1 VATKWFV
8 LWLLKRITLRF
19 QAILFYIL
27 FPMAELNQAGTTTE
41 GQQDFVPPSLVKI
54 LVLWIS
60 IIALAI
66 LSIRALH
73 APEPLPATAPE
84 NEFSAG
90 RALIHVREI
99 AGVPHALGS
108 AADTVARNY
117 LVAQLSDLGL
127 QPQIF
132 PSVGVDPTAH
142 QIIAGRTNDIVGRL
156 PGTASG
162 PAIILM
168 AHYDSVYRA
177 SGAGDDASGIASILE
192 TLRALK
198 HGPPMQRDVIVLF
211 TDGEEAGL
219 LGAEAFAHSHPWMKD
234 AGLIL
239 NFEARGNRG
248 PSLLFETSHNNRPLI
263 EAVAHVAPYPT
274 GSSLFYELYKVLP
287 NDTDFTVFRPAGIP
301 GLNFAFGEGLEAYH
315 SPLDTPDHLS
325 LASLQHH
332 GSYGLALTRYFG
344 QVDLAGLRN
353 SHDDDVFFDWFG
365 NRLVTYCQRWVLR
378 GQILVTLLLAVALVL
393 DFRRPEFKKR
403 QFFLALPA
411 CLAILILLVAA
422 VAAGWW
428 LISFILAGR
437 RVIGDCPAN
446 LLLLSALMLFG
457 ACMGM
462 LLISFFRRR
471 LGAHELALAAL
482 SLWCVLSWL
491 LALAFSSGSYLLFW
505 PLLLGLLGN
514 AAANFGNKSTTH
526 RPVTQVIRNAPAF
539 AAAVLLFAPVI
550 YLVYIFLTLQM
561 ISAVA
566 SAFLLGLFFLIA
578 LPTLGSSSIASRGWA
593 SGLLAVAA
601 IACLGCGFAL
611 SGYSAEHPRPDNI
624 VYSLNADDKTAVW
637 ISFDQKPD
645 DWTRQFFGANNQS
658 PHPLPNYLAG
668 LARPLIS
675 ATTPALPLPPPLI
688 ENVEHKQEGGLH
700 RLKLRLRSQRKAET
714 LYVRFPEDVQPV
726 SAKVAGREVPVHK
739 DGRFGL
745 TLYAMGDEGVELE
758 LTVTAP
764 SALSFWVMDRS
775 YGLPVDV
782 QPRPSNLIGM
792 DGSDV
797 TYVCRKYV
805 L

>member
-1 VATKWFV
+1 
-8 LWLLKRITLRF
+8 
-19 QAILFYIL
+19 
-27 FPMAELNQAGTTTE
+27 MSELNQDGIAAK
-41 GQQDFVPPSLVKI
+41 GQQDSVPPSFVKI
-54 LVLWIS
+54 LALWIF
-60 IIALAI
+60 IIALTI
-66 LSIRALH
+66 LSVRALH
-73 APEPLPATAPE
+73 APQPLPATAPE
-84 NEFSAG
+84 NEFSAE

-99 AGVPHALGS
+99 AAVPHPLGS
-108 AADTVARNY
+108 PEDGAARNY
-117 LVAQLSDLGL
+117 LVAQLTRLGL

-132 PSVGVDPTAH
+132 PSLGVEPNPR
-142 QIIAGRTNDIVGRL
+142 QIIAGKTNDIVGRL

-177 SGAGDDASGIASILE
+177 PGAGDDASGVASILE
-192 TLRALK
+192 ILRALK
-198 HGPPMQRDVIVLF
+198 HGPPIQHDVITLF

-248 PSLLFETSHNNRPLI
+248 PSLLFETSQNNRPLI
-263 EAVAHVAPYPT
+263 EIVARVAPYPI
-274 GSSLFYELYKVLP
+274 GSSLFYELYKILP

-325 LASLQHH
+325 LASFQHH

-344 QVDLAGLRN
+344 QVDLTALRN
-353 SHDDDVFFDWFG
+353 SRDDDVFFDWFG
-365 NRLVTYCQRWVLR
+365 SRLVTYSQRWVLR
-378 GQILVTLLLAVALVL
+378 GQILITLLFAIALTLA
-393 DFRRPEFKKR
+393 FRRPEFSKR
-403 QFFLALPA
+403 KFFLALLA

-428 LISFILAGR
+428 LISFVLAGR
-437 RVIGDCPAN
+437 RIVGDCSSN
-446 LLLLSALMLFG
+446 LFLLSALMFFG
-457 ACMGM
+457 ACVGM
-462 LLISFFRRR
+462 FPVGFFRRR
-471 LGAHELALAAL
+471 LGFQELSLAAL
-482 SLWCVLSWL
+482 SLWCALSWL
-491 LALAFSSGSYLLFW
+491 LALKISSGSYLLFW

-514 AAANFGNKSTTH
+514 AASNLGNKSTTH
-526 RPVTQVIRNAPAF
+526 PSTTHWIRNLPAV
-539 AAAVLLFAPVI
+539 AAAILLFAPVI

-566 SAFLLGLFFLIA
+566 SALLLGLFLLIS
-578 LPTLGSSSIASRGWA
+578 LPTLGSPSVAARGWA
-593 SGLLAVAA
+593 SGLLAVGAMV
-601 IACLGCGFAL
+601 CLGCGVAL
-611 SGYSAEHPRPDNI
+611 AGFSSEHPRPDSI
-624 VYSLNADDKTAVW
+624 VYSLNADDNSAVW
-637 ISFDQKPD
+637 ISYDRKPD
-645 DWTRQFFGANNQS
+645 DWTRQFFGDNKPALQ
-658 PHPLPNYLAG
+658 PLPNYLAG

-675 ATTPALPLPPPLI
+675 AGTPALPLLPPVI

-714 LYVRFPEDVQPV
+714 LYLRFPDDVQPV
-726 SAKVAGREVPVHK
+726 AAKVAGRDVAVHK
-739 DGRFGL
+739 GSRFGV

-764 SALSFWVMDRS
+764 SALSFWIMDRS
-775 YGLPVDV
+775 YGLPVNT
-782 QPRPSNLIGM
+782 QPRPSNIIGM
-792 DGSDV
+792 DGSDA

>member
-1 VATKWFV
+1 
-8 LWLLKRITLRF
+8 
-19 QAILFYIL
+19 
-27 FPMAELNQAGTTTE
+27 MAEMNQAGIAAK
-41 GQQDFVPPSLVKI
+41 GQQDSVSPSLLNI
-54 LVLWIS
+54 LVLWGF
-60 IIALAI
+60 IIALPI

-73 APEPLPATAPE
+73 APPPLPSTAPE
-84 NEFSAG
+84 SEFSAE

-99 AGVPHALGS
+99 AAVPHPLGS
-108 AADTVARNY
+108 AADADARNY
-117 LVAQLSDLGL
+117 LVGQLTHLGL

-132 PSVGVDPTAH
+132 SSLGMDASARL
-142 QIIAGRTNDIVGRL
+142 IIAGKVNDIVGRL

-177 SGAGDDASGIASILE
+177 PGAADDASGVASILE
-192 TLRALK
+192 ILRALK
-198 HGPPMQRDVIVLF
+198 HGPPIQREVITLF

-248 PSLLFETSHNNRPLI
+248 PSLLFETSQNNRSLI
-263 EAVAHVAPYPT
+263 ETVAHVAPYPI
-274 GSSLFYELYKVLP
+274 GSSLFYELYKILP

-315 SPLDTPDHLS
+315 TLLDTPDHLS

-344 QVDLAGLRN
+344 QLDLAELRN
-353 SHDDDVFFDWFG
+353 SQGDDVFFDWFG
-365 NRLVTYCQRWVLR
+365 SRLVAYSRRWVLP
-378 GQILVTLLLAVALVL
+378 GQVLVTLLYALALALA
-393 DFRRPEFKKR
+393 FRRQEFNKR
-403 QFFLALPA
+403 QFFLGLLA

-422 VAAGWW
+422 VAAVWW
-428 LISFILAGR
+428 LISFTLAGR

-446 LLLLSALMLFG
+446 LFLLSALLLFG
-457 ACMGM
+457 ACVGM
-462 LLISFFRRR
+462 LLVGLFRKR
-471 LGAHELALAAL
+471 LAQQELSLAAL
-482 SLWCVLSWL
+482 SLWFVLSWL
-491 LALAFSSGSYLLFW
+491 LALEISSGSYLLFW

-514 AAANFGNKSTTH
+514 AASNVENKSRTLHATT
-526 RPVTQVIRNAPAF
+526 QWIRNIPAVSV
-539 AAAVLLFAPVI
+539 AILLFAPVI
-550 YLVYIFLTLQM
+550 YLMYIFLTLQM

-566 SAFLLGLFFLIA
+566 SALLLGLFFLIS
-578 LPTLGSSSIASRGWA
+578 LPTFGLSSIASRGWA

-601 IACLGCGFAL
+601 AVCLGCGIAL
-611 SGYSAEHPRPDNI
+611 SGYSSEHPRPDSI
-624 VYSLNADDKTAVW
+624 LYSLNADDNTAVW
-637 ISFDQKPD
+637 ISYDQKPD
-645 DWTRQFFGANNQS
+645 AWTRQFFGANKPA

-668 LARPLIS
+668 FARPLIS
-675 ATTPALPLPPPLI
+675 ASTPTLPLAPPII

-714 LYVRFPEDVQPV
+714 LYLRFPDDVQPV
-726 SAKVAGREVPVHK
+726 AAKVAGRDVPVHK
-739 DGRFGL
+739 GSRFGL

-758 LTVTAP
+758 LAIQAP

-775 YGLPVDV
+775 YGIPVNPK
-782 QPRPSNLIGM
+782 PRPSNIIGI

-805 L
+805 M